1 MDKKNQ
7 ALMIEITH
15 HFPGERIGRWPVF
28 STSPLFGNKTALILW
43 MGQRVN
49 TTNFGFWKHVETLEI
64 MGCLP
69 PTYQLVIRIS
79 LAHPQYHHHILR
91 CVPVWTSAV
100 RSFENVRSRTATLLG
115 VVGARGALGAVRD
128 RGSPPIENHGSAAL
142 SEDRLSMAIPHS
154 NGIIII
160 FPRKNLQTDFK

>member
-1 MDKKNQ
+1 M
-7 ALMIEITH
+7 AC
-15 HFPGERIGRWPVF
+15 
-28 STSPLFGNKTALILW
+28 LFDFTTFRHQTALILW

-69 PTYQLVIRIS
+69 PTYQLVQDFATIHSI
-79 LAHPQYHHHILR
+79 ITTLR
-91 CVPVWTSAV
+91 CVPLWTSAV

-115 VVGARGALGAVRD
+115 VVGALGALGAVRD
-128 RGSPPIENHGSAAL
+128 RGSPPIQNHVSAAL
-142 SEDRLSMAIPHS
+142 SEDRLSPISINIPHS

-160 FPRKNLQTDFK
+160 FPRKNIQTDLKKSPNLVYSPFSDTP